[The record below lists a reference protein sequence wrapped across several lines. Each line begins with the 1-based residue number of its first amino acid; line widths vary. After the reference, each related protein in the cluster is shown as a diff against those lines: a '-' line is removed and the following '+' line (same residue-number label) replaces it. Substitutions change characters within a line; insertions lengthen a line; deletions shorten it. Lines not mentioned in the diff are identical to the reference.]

1 MLETWSS
8 FKHSK
13 QCHSNILFVTFT
25 YDHICGLGMSYAKV
39 TKKTN
44 IYIYIYIYEGLFLSS
59 IKNKNK
65 LELRKKNVSNVSV
78 QELFL
83 SLMDQ

>member
-1 MLETWSS
+1 
-8 FKHSK
+8 
-13 QCHSNILFVTFT
+13 
-25 YDHICGLGMSYAKV
+25 MSYAKV
-39 TKKTN
+39 TNKILQKKK
-44 IYIYIYIYEGLFLSS
+44 IQIKYEDLFLSS

-65 LELRKKNVSNVSV
+65 LELTKKNVSNVSD